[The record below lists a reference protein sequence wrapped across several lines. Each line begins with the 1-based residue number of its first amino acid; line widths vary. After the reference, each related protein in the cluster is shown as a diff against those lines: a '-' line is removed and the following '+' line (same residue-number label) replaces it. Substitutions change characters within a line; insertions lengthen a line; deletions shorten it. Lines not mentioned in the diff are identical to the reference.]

1 MFIIKNPFANNMSV
15 TRGLI
20 FSLVTV
26 IPAMILG
33 LVSYIILGGVTSSTD
48 SSDFMYGPCYGV
60 PFSLII
66 IAFIYGLKEQ
76 PELE

>member
-1 MFIIKNPFANNMSV
+1 MSF

-20 FSLVTV
+20 FSLVAI

-33 LVSYIILGGVTSSTD
+33 LVSYIILGGETSSPS

-60 PFSLII
+60 PFTVIFLS
-66 IAFIYGLKEQ
+66 FIYGLREQ
-76 PELE
+76 PELD

>member
-1 MFIIKNPFANNMSV
+1 MSF

-20 FSLVTV
+20 FSLVAI

-33 LVSYIILGGVTSSTD
+33 LVSYIILGGETSSPN

-60 PFSLII
+60 PFIVIFLS
-66 IAFIYGLKEQ
+66 FIYGLREQ
-76 PELE
+76 PELD